1 MYSLTPGFRVPALQR
16 GLSPA
21 EVVLTKVNAGSGLAI
36 LASGLLQTPPIWAFG
51 AVAGIAGLIN
61 VAPGRRSIARWASV
75 GVRHWRDRR
84 TTTPVLATSEG
95 TTRTWT
101 LYPHHG
107 TMQDPYLRE
116 NFHAGFARAL
126 TFAAGQARTAGI
138 QVHVAHHATVGD
150 YTDHEQT
157 ISVHIPKGLLGQPE
171 RVLSTIE
178 GEFAALGALTLA
190 TPQPVPAV
198 TDRSATW
205 AALEDGRYAA
215 TARITSWPT
224 ETGGDLM
231 PKLLLGQDADPTRER
246 TADRSLAVL
255 YRPLPAAQSRRSA
268 KWRDA
273 AGGAFT
279 TDKIQQDVNA
289 AASDTTRDALARG
302 DSLVDIDAYLTV
314 WGDSPEEVREARWD
328 ASLTA
333 DRHRIA
339 LDWLTGQ
346 QQRAHVMTSPHGAP
360 TQKGAIL

>member
-1 MYSLTPGFRVPALQR
+1 MYSLTPGFRVPAIQR

-21 EVVLTKVNAGSGLAI
+21 EVVLTKTNAGAGAAI
-36 LASGLLQTPPIWAFG
+36 LASGLLNTPPIWAFG
-51 AVAGIAGLIN
+51 AVAGIAALIN
-61 VAPGRRSIARWASV
+61 VTPGRRSIARWAAV

-84 TTTPVLATSEG
+84 TTPGLATSEG

-107 TMQDPYLRE
+107 TMQDSYLRE
-116 NFHAGFARAL
+116 SFHAGFARAL

-157 ISVHIPKGLLGQPE
+157 ISVHIPKGLIGQPE
-171 RVLSTIE
+171 RVLGTIE
-178 GEFAALGALTLA
+178 GEFAALGVLA
-190 TPQPVPAV
+190 QVTPQPVPAV

-215 TARITSWPT
+215 TARITGWPA
-224 ETGGDLM
+224 ETSGDLM
-231 PKLLLGQDADPTRER
+231 PKLLLGQDADR
-246 TADRSLAVL
+246 TQDRVADRSLAVL

-268 KWRDA
+268 KWSDA
-273 AGGAFT
+273 ASGAFT
-279 TDKIQQDVNA
+279 TDKVEQDKNA
-289 AASDTTRDALARG
+289 AASDTTRDALVQGA
-302 DSLVDIDAYLTV
+302 SLVDVDAYLTV
-314 WGDSPEEVREARWD
+314 WGESPEEVTDARWD
-328 ASLTA
+328 ASLLA
-333 DRHRIA
+333 DRHRIS

-360 TQKGAIL
+360 TRKGAIL